1 MHVAIIGYADRF
13 ADRDI
18 GLRRDRGGV
27 DDKRFALPVPDRMA
41 VQRQI
46 RVLGM
51 RTAIRIDSPHPV
63 AVDFAQHG
71 DAAGGHQ
78 KFKRVVRDQHP
89 AWHAVRQTIVEHQER
104 PAGLFLVNHVLDL
117 RQDIRLPGRHVR
129 RFLPLLVSDVRKPYA
144 A

>member
-1 MHVAIIGYADRF
+1 
-13 ADRDI
+13 
-18 GLRRDRGGV
+18 
-27 DDKRFALPVPDRMA
+27 MA

-51 RTAIRIDSPHPV
+51 RTAIRINSPHPV
-63 AVDFAQHG
+63 AVDFAEHG

-78 KFKRVVRDQHP
+78 NFERGVRDQHP
-89 AWHAVRQTIVEHQER
+89 ARHAVRQTIVQHQER

-117 RQDIRLPGRHVR
+117 RQNIRLPGRHVGR
-129 RFLPLLVSDVRKPYA
+129 LLALLVSDVRQPYA